1 MHYWSTI
8 WSFDICIPCIIYI
21 RLNMCNSLNIYNFF
35 MVKTL
40 IILSASFSQYKVN
53 Y

>member
-8 WSFDICIPCIIYI
+8 WSFDICIPCIYI
-21 RLNMCNSLNIYNFF
+21 RVNMCNSLNTYNFF

-40 IILSASFSQYKVN
+40 IMLSSSFWKYKVS